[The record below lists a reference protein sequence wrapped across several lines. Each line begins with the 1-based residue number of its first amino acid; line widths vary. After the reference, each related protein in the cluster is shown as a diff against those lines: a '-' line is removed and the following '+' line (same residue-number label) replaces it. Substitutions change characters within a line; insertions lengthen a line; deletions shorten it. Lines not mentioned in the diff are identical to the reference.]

1 MQIDHIRMLCETR
14 KIRWSVHASAR
25 IQECGIERI
34 DVLNCLM
41 YGEIIEDYPDDFPYP
56 SCLVYGY
63 TMNNRIIHTVVGCDD
78 KYLYVITAYFPNT
91 SKFEKDLKTRKEK

>member
-25 IQECGIERI
+25 IQERGIERI

-41 YGEIIEDYPDDFPYP
+41 HGEIIEDYPDDFPYP

-63 TMNNRIIHTVVGCDD
+63 TMNNIIIHTVVGCDD

-91 SKFEKDLKTRKEK
+91 SKFEKDLKTRKGK